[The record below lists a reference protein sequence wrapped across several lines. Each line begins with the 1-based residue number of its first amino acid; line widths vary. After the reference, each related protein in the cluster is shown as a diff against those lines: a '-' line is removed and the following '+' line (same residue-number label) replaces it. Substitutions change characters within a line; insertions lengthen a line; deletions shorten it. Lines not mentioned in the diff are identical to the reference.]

1 MSAVDTMSSSIPDV
15 DNLIG
20 DDRLDGADVCPA
32 CLAELSDGKSFCP
45 VCNAPVS
52 PTAAISPFE
61 RVFAEGYIYRQ
72 AVSAPRKLIVIVG
85 VWCIFL
91 SLLGSGIAMVA
102 YEYLYGPWRLAS
114 SWLLDRSASTMP
126 RGTTLPDLLTKQS
139 PRLMLRSC
147 AEAPSRLLPRPYVQ
161 RAAA

>member
-1 MSAVDTMSSSIPDV
+1 M
-15 DNLIG
+15 G

-45 VCNAPVS
+45 ACNAPVS

-72 AVSAPRKLIVIVG
+72 AVSSPRKLIVIVG

-102 YEYLYGPWRLAS
+102 YEYLYGPYDLMFLVEAGFLMVVGSLGLYHATRNYIA
-114 SWLLDRSASTMP
+114 RP
-126 RGTTLPDLLTKQS
+126 PDKTVS
-139 PRLMLRSC
+139 
-147 AEAPSRLLPRPYVQ
+147 ETDAP
-161 RAAA
+161 